1 MVRTVVFVFYDF
13 LKLLAF
19 IMKNSFILLVL
30 IVLISCQNAIPKH
43 ETVNN
48 IFKSDILKVIDEVS
62 KLEGLIESN
71 SSTVELQRQFLN
83 AHSSYKQVETISE
96 YYFPA
101 VSKAINGPALSE
113 FEENDGKTL
122 PPEGFQVIEEF
133 IFPTYNSKSKAEL
146 LKEMGI
152 LSANLKRL
160 DKVSQTNEFTDSH
173 VFDAMR
179 LEVFRI
185 ITLGITGFDS
195 PIAQK
200 SIPEAA
206 EALESIEKYYKIYAD
221 YSADETFQKVLKTIK
236 KGKEYLKTNTNFNA
250 FDRAFFIREIAN
262 PLSIGL
268 YKTQVSLNIPF
279 IKETR
284 GLKTTAQTLFD
295 KNAFDAEAFSAF
307 PDYETTPEK
316 IELGKLLFNDPV
328 LSGDN
333 SRSCASCHHSDKAF
347 TDGLEKSVSLN
358 GRSLVKRNT
367 PTLTNIAF
375 QRAFFSDS
383 RVNYLEDQ
391 AVAVIINENE
401 MHGSFAKSVVA
412 LKKQPSYVA
421 KFQKAFPKTTID
433 EFGIKNALASYI
445 RSLSTYDSKFDGFMQ
460 GEEKFDLDEIAG
472 FNLFTGKAKCAT
484 CHFIPLTN
492 GTVPP
497 SFVKS
502 ESEVLGVPN
511 KYKKLDADL
520 GKFELTKAE
529 IHRNSFKT
537 PTLRNVELT
546 APYMHNGVFK
556 TLEEVVDFYNDGG
569 GNGLGFNLPNQTLP
583 EDKLNL
589 TNLEKKQLVL
599 FMKSLTDKKYSR

>member
-1 MVRTVVFVFYDF
+1 
-13 LKLLAF
+13 
-19 IMKNSFILLVL
+19 MKNFLFLLLLMLLFSCKNQPKHKKINDSFQSDIQVLIQDVSRLELLV
-30 IVLISCQNAIPKH
+30 
-43 ETVNN
+43 
-48 IFKSDILKVIDEVS
+48 KSDSISAQVQK
-62 KLEGLIESN
+62 
-71 SSTVELQRQFLN
+71 QFLE
-83 AHSSYKQVETISE
+83 AHESYKKVEMISE
-96 YYFPA
+96 YYFPV
-101 VSKAINGPALSE
+101 VSKAINGPALAE
-113 FEENDGKTL
+113 FEEDEGKTV
-122 PPEGFQVIEEF
+122 PPEGFQVIEELL
-133 IFPTYNSKSKAEL
+133 FPRYDYRSKEEL
-146 LKEMGI
+146 LKEIGI

-160 DKVSQTNEFTDSH
+160 DKVSQTNELTDSH

-195 PIAQK
+195 PIVQN
-200 SIPEAA
+200 SIPEVVSS
-206 EALESIEKYYKIYAD
+206 LESIEKYYQIYFD
-221 YSADETFQKVLKTIK
+221 NSNDSTSNLVLKTIEE
-236 KGKEYLKTNTNFNA
+236 GKEYLKKNTKFNE
-250 FDRAFFIREIAN
+250 FDRAVFIREIAN

-268 YKTQVSLNIPF
+268 YKTQVSLKIPF

-295 KNAFDAEAFSAF
+295 KNAFDVEAFSAF

-328 LSGDN
+328 LSGNN

-347 TDGLEKSVSLN
+347 TDGLEKSISLD
-358 GRSLVKRNT
+358 GKSLVKRNT
-367 PTLTNIAF
+367 PTLTHIAF
-375 QRAFFSDS
+375 QRVFFSDS

-401 MHGSFAKSVVA
+401 MHGSLSKSVIA
-412 LKKQPSYVA
+412 LKKETSYVA
-421 KFQKAFPKTTID
+421 KFQKAFPKKEID

-445 RSLSTYDSKFDGFMQ
+445 RSLSNYDSKFDGFMR

-472 FNLFTGKAKCAT
+472 FNLFSGKAKCAT

-497 SFVKS
+497 SFMKS
-502 ESEVLGVPN
+502 ESEVLGVPD
-511 KYKKLDADL
+511 KHKKLDADL

-529 IHRNSFKT
+529 INRNSFKT
-537 PTLRNVELT
+537 PTIRNIELT

-556 TLEEVVDFYNDGG
+556 TMEEVIDFYNDGG
-569 GNGLGFNLPNQTLP
+569 GNGLGFNLQNQTLP

-589 TNLEKKQLVL
+589 TDLEKDQLIA
-599 FMKSLTDKKYSR
+599 FMKTLTDRKYLKN